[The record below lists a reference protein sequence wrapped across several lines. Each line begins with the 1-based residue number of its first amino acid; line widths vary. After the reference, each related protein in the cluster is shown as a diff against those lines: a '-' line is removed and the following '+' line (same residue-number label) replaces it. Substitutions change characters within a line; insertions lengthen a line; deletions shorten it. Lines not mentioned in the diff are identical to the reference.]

1 MAETLTYDNTP
12 DTEVLTPDEQDSL
25 EIGEKMVA
33 EQEGLLAGKYKDP
46 QELEKAYLELQ
57 TKLGS
62 NEQETSEELEIEPEG
77 KKEEKEE
84 KEDEVTSDLLDRL
97 WDEAQGKNYKDETL
111 KELSEMSSR
120 DLAQMHLKYRADNQ
134 QTQPQVIS
142 EQQVNQLK
150 DIAGGDKG
158 YTNMM
163 GWAKDSLAK
172 QEIDMYD
179 AVMERGEPLACY
191 FAVQALKYR
200 FDDASGVDGEMLT
213 GKASSSQG
221 SSYQSQAQLV
231 EAMEDPRYEN
241 DTAYRQD
248 VMNKLERSNL
258 QF

>member
-142 EQQVNQLK
+142 EQQVTQLK

-231 EAMEDPRYEN
+231 EAMDDPRYEN

-248 VMNKLERSNL
+248 VMKKLERSNL

>member
-62 NEQETSEELEIEPEG
+62 QEEDEPSEELEIIPEG
-77 KKEEKEE
+77 KKEE

-120 DLAQMHLKYRADNQ
+120 DLAQMHLKYRANNQ
-134 QTQPQVIS
+134 QNQPEVIS
-142 EQQVNQLK
+142 EQQVTQLK
-150 DIAGGDKG
+150 EIAGGDKG

-163 GWAKDSLAK
+163 GWAKDSLGK

-231 EAMEDPRYEN
+231 KAMEDPRYEN

-248 VMNKLERSNL
+248 VMKKLERSNI

>member
-12 DTEVLTPDEQDSL
+12 DTEVLTADEQDSL
-25 EIGEKMVA
+25 EIGEQMEA
-33 EQEGLLAGKYKDP
+33 AQDNLLAGKYKDA
-46 QELEKAYLELQ
+46 QELEKAYIELHS
-57 TKLGS
+57 KLGS
-62 NEQETSEELEIEPEG
+62 NQQETSEELEIEPEG
-77 KKEEKEE
+77 EKGEKE
-84 KEDEVTSDLLDRL
+84 EVTSDLLDRL
-97 WDEAQGKNYKDETL
+97 WDEARSENYKDDTL

-120 DLAQMHLKYRADNQ
+120 DLAQMHLQYRANNQ
-134 QTQPQVIS
+134 QTQPVVVN

-150 DIAGGDKG
+150 EIAGGDKG

-163 GWAKDSLAK
+163 GWAKDSLGK

-248 VMNKLERSNL
+248 VMKKLERSNL